1 MQMNVCF
8 SAFVCLCVCV
18 CALMCVRVCVQHVTN
33 LIQDSQAGQEL
44 QRLAACRVACAT
56 TYYAVT
62 LAARGG
68 EEKAAALLA
77 ALKLDV
83 LKAYDPS

>member
-1 MQMNVCF
+1 MV
-8 SAFVCLCVCV
+8 CVCV
-18 CALMCVRVCVQHVTN
+18 YTQHVTN
-33 LIQDSQAGQEL
+33 LIQDSQTGQEL
-44 QRLAACRVACAT
+44 QRWAACRVACAT

-62 LAARGG
+62 LAAKGG
-68 EEKAAALLA
+68 EDRAAATLA